1 MTLELYLEDLLRGE
15 KLNQSTTE
23 GGRRGVEDVEAV
35 LSFWRPGR
43 PAPPRLSCGG
53 AQAESGDLESGRK
66 RPEIR
71 YAEPGTPGHSS
82 IVYPTIREGLQE

>member
-1 MTLELYLEDLLRGE
+1 MPR
-15 KLNQSTTE
+15 
-23 GGRRGVEDVEAV
+23 VEAV

-82 IVYPTIREGLQE
+82 IVFPTIREGLQE